1 MQYAGEQTMPAKAI
15 TPEQRANVIDA
26 VPRLIELREH
36 RDKILKESEEARIA
50 RRKSRVEGQK
60 FASGEV
66 KEIAERIGVSTATL
80 TKFTNFAIF
89 HSYEHLVE
97 KQGYV
102 RTGPISL
109 QEMCNIVEFAYC
121 TQLLQP
127 YIDALFSKIISTL
140 QRHLLF
146 RKDVGNQ
153 LIESASVSDF
163 IPNENNVVEAYPSWN
178 VQLIDKLVRQK
189 TGKSLRQVLI
199 EHEATLRDDSV
210 VRRYESVQSIEDL
223 DKYSSYRKT
232 LDDYEKIAAIAED
245 FTAPKEK
252 KLTQEALATKLDVNR
267 DQVGESQRFMKLH
280 GVDEYKSLNGTVYS
294 GHFSELEISNILD
307 FMDAF
312 HLPQTVVATV
322 FKIHRKIIT
331 RAVRNRKVNG
341 STYPC
346 FIANVPE
353 STNIAVLKEIIS
365 KYNKNVDCH
374 DLVKAFYLKKGLTK
388 EQAYKQAYL
397 TYKAELGLDI
407 SRIDVTSLSLIHMP
421 EEWQFGLGSKEGNP
435 FHCGFI
441 NFESKRLDPCYRF
454 YDSRENPTK
463 VDSIAPRVVG
473 RAKRLNCHKPKQRKY
488 SYYQRERISYA
499 EEQRLLFERWGETP
513 KEASL
518 IEESYGFY
526 DLQFGSAFSIL
537 EPVVNTTKL
546 VEVAMDDYVLDNPC
560 MIIET
565 ANELGNQCNIAGL
578 NAVSNSI
585 LASIDANLNSTY
597 CTNYGKK
604 IMLFTDSLQ
613 DIQLALMHPE
623 YTCSLAMAIPVSS
636 CYSDKAL
643 DLTVAESM
651 FNDEVCDITKVINRP
666 NLEKIIGCKS
676 TYKTRRQSN
685 RHSIVQAALNSES
698 SSDSLTESIGITSGS
713 QDIHYDSA
721 NKNDAEKTQGLDQA
735 QAQLEMLSMAAIQS
749 ANDEDSFD
757 ENLDQAD
764 VSDIIAA
771 SKRIDSNFVDPED
784 PSGMRDMFLEE
795 CGYDIGMP
803 AKAYKEK
810 YANSSNPGRK
820 PIVNPFSEGFNELDE
835 KTKWRSINSMLNMLK
850 TAMITKKK
858 IKKLGPIYD
867 YEYVAD
873 VEARKVQLYHE
884 IVATMPKGCMKTVVA
899 HVMGLSSVKIQYHT
913 KIRNRDATERYIN
926 AARLDHLVK
935 TLAAERPDGFGIEY
949 VTSYLDFNAGFVHCR
964 QTIAR
969 SMKRTGCVY
978 VKKYHTNST
987 VNTFTGEN
995 QYVVPNRTNNVF
1007 VTARPLQRVDS
1018 DLMFVRCKDGILVI
1032 HSTMDAFNCEIIC
1045 STTASTPCQKMVSDH
1060 QDLILKLLPEGALL
1074 ISHTDRGAHYMN
1086 KSYAM
1091 KYDLSGKVLRSMSG
1105 KGMSTQNGNIESFH
1119 AKVREEVVA
1128 RIPKNERTRAR
1139 VAEEFM
1145 KWLHFYNNKRPNTRC
1160 YGLSPIVYRNI
1171 FEKYH
1176 QDPLFVIRHNDL
1188 NANYEFNLA
1197 A

>member
-15 TPEQRANVIDA
+15 TPEQRANVIAA

-121 TQLLQP
+121 TQLQQP

-199 EHEATLRDDSV
+199 EHEAKLRDDSV

-232 LDDYEKIAAIAED
+232 LDDYEKITAIAED

-322 FKIHRKIIT
+322 FKIHRKIIA

-698 SSDSLTESIGITSGS
+698 SSDSLTESIGLTSGS

-721 NKNDAEKTQGLDQA
+721 NKNDAEKTQGVDQA

-749 ANDEDSFD
+749 ANDEDS
-757 ENLDQAD
+757 LD
-764 VSDIIAA
+764 
-771 SKRIDSNFVDPED
+771 
-784 PSGMRDMFLEE
+784 
-795 CGYDIGMP
+795 
-803 AKAYKEK
+803 
-810 YANSSNPGRK
+810 
-820 PIVNPFSEGFNELDE
+820 
-835 KTKWRSINSMLNMLK
+835 
-850 TAMITKKK
+850 
-858 IKKLGPIYD
+858 
-867 YEYVAD
+867 
-873 VEARKVQLYHE
+873 
-884 IVATMPKGCMKTVVA
+884 
-899 HVMGLSSVKIQYHT
+899 
-913 KIRNRDATERYIN
+913 
-926 AARLDHLVK
+926 
-935 TLAAERPDGFGIEY
+935 
-949 VTSYLDFNAGFVHCR
+949 
-964 QTIAR
+964 
-969 SMKRTGCVY
+969 
-978 VKKYHTNST
+978 
-987 VNTFTGEN
+987 
-995 QYVVPNRTNNVF
+995 
-1007 VTARPLQRVDS
+1007 
-1018 DLMFVRCKDGILVI
+1018 
-1032 HSTMDAFNCEIIC
+1032 
-1045 STTASTPCQKMVSDH
+1045 
-1060 QDLILKLLPEGALL
+1060 
-1074 ISHTDRGAHYMN
+1074 
-1086 KSYAM
+1086 
-1091 KYDLSGKVLRSMSG
+1091 
-1105 KGMSTQNGNIESFH
+1105 
-1119 AKVREEVVA
+1119 
-1128 RIPKNERTRAR
+1128 
-1139 VAEEFM
+1139 
-1145 KWLHFYNNKRPNTRC
+1145 
-1160 YGLSPIVYRNI
+1160 
-1171 FEKYH
+1171 
-1176 QDPLFVIRHNDL
+1176 
-1188 NANYEFNLA
+1188 
-1197 A
+1197 